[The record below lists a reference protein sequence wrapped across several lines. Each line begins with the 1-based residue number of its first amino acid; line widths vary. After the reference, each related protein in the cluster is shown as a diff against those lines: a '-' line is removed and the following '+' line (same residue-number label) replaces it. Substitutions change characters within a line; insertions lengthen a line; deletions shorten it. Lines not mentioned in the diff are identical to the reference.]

1 MKRKITTLLLTAVMV
16 NSMLIG
22 CGSEKNE
29 PVEPTNDNDVVAEEN
44 EIKAEA
50 STEESVEEPE
60 TLTENEDIVFD
71 ENTVSF
77 TTVCD
82 TIFSESKSNG
92 CADINVGNIIIYN
105 TKVPASEA
113 KGVDE
118 TTLFDMYVIDSPLSV
133 QNLNEGY
140 VADINEESYDTKE
153 TSYDGKAIFRDRN
166 DGKVI
171 KSVDGTERYQITLS
185 EADYETVK
193 VFQSPW
199 FEEDPA
205 EILER
210 GYSIE
215 LDDGETLTLRF
226 IDADANDI
234 ADMAAFAY
242 EEDDVMYAVAYV
254 NNNPSVVTFGTNDY
268 WLFETTVS
276 EDDGDY
282 VYYTAIEIPASLAG
296 KKIALD
302 TKEMLDDTSIS
313 HEARFK
319 TSWGEQLQYN

>member
-1 MKRKITTLLLTAVMV
+1 MKKRMMTLLLTAVMV
-16 NSMLIG
+16 SNILTG
-22 CGSEKNE
+22 CGSEKADT
-29 PVEPTNDNDVVAEEN
+29 VEPTNDKDVVVEEN
-44 EIKAEA
+44 EIKTEA
-50 STEESVEEPE
+50 STEESVEETE
-60 TLTENEDIVFD
+60 AIAENEDIVFD

-77 TTVCD
+77 KTVCD

-92 CADINVGNIIIYN
+92 CVDINVGNIIIYN

-113 KGVDE
+113 NGVDE

-133 QNLNEGY
+133 ENLNQGY
-140 VADINEESYDTKE
+140 VAEINEESYDTKDI
-153 TSYDGKAIFRDRN
+153 SYDKATFRDRN

-199 FEEDPA
+199 FVEDPA

-210 GYSIE
+210 GYSTNV
-215 LDDGETLTLRF
+215 DDGETLNLRF
-226 IDADANDI
+226 IDTDANDI

-242 EEDDVMYAVAYV
+242 EEDDVMYAVAYI

-296 KKIALD
+296 KNIALD

-319 TSWGEQLQYN
+319 TSWGEKLQYN